1 MYVLSHGRFAS
12 TKDDTA
18 MKKNT
23 LSQRRFRTARNTLC
37 ALTAA
42 GTLFGV
48 GAGMLGSRS
57 DAAVAIP
64 APSYKMATIVDTN
77 PTLPANAIYVSNAGS
92 DTNPGTFS
100 QPFATISKA
109 LSKAPKGATVVV
121 RGGTYRES
129 LGTIKHPVTLEAYP
143 HEQAWVKGSIVAT
156 TFTAGNGVWTTPYTA
171 KTCDNCYPASVVDHD
186 YPAAGLPEQVFVDA
200 KPLVQ
205 VTTRSAVTT
214 NTFFVDRAARQI
226 VLGTNPAGHT
236 VEVTVLDSAFRISSA
251 AAGTTI
257 RGIGFADWAATY
269 NNEGAAAT
277 SDANNVTLDSDTFAW
292 SASRGLGIYGAN
304 NVVSNTHLTDNGN
317 TGMNAFKA
325 NGLLFEHNEVTFS
338 NYEHFSIASSPLEQT
353 AGVKITKTT
362 NSIVRDSTFRNNA
375 ANALWYDMQSVSQD
389 VVDNTMIHNDGH
401 GIEIEVSGHT
411 IVAGNVVVRNGRDG
425 IKLSGAN
432 DVDVWSNTVVNNVDA
447 ELGVYED
454 PRHTTGAATSD
465 TTNVRI
471 GDNILEAGS
480 LSTGPALESFDA
492 SSPKHFTT
500 MQMISFDNNNT
511 YGRTD
516 TTTVPLITTQATLT
530 KRGTYTTL
538 AAYQAATH
546 RETTATSIDGAA
558 FTSIFVDPIH
568 GNFTIQPGAK
578 TLLASSTTL
587 PQAVAAALNIPAAP
601 AIMGA

>member
-1 MYVLSHGRFAS
+1 M
-12 TKDDTA
+12 
-18 MKKNT
+18 
-23 LSQRRFRTARNTLC
+23 
-37 ALTAA
+37 
-42 GTLFGV
+42 
-48 GAGMLGSRS
+48 
-57 DAAVAIP
+57 
-64 APSYKMATIVDTN
+64 
-77 PTLPANAIYVSNAGS
+77 
-92 DTNPGTFS
+92 
-100 QPFATISKA
+100 
-109 LSKAPKGATVVV
+109 
-121 RGGTYRES
+121 
-129 LGTIKHPVTLEAYP
+129 
-143 HEQAWVKGSIVAT
+143 
-156 TFTAGNGVWTTPYTA
+156 
-171 KTCDNCYPASVVDHD
+171 
-186 YPAAGLPEQVFVDA
+186 FVDG

-205 VTTRSAVTT
+205 VTSRSALVA
-214 NTFFVDRAARQI
+214 NTFFVDHASRQI
-226 VLGTNPAGHT
+226 VLGSNPAGHT

-257 RGIGFADWAATY
+257 RGLGFEDWAAVY
-269 NNEGAAAT
+269 NDEGAAGI

-304 NVVSNTHLTDNGN
+304 NVVSNSHITDNGN

-353 AGVKITKTT
+353 AGVKITETT
-362 NSIVRDSTFRNNA
+362 NSVVRDSTFRNNA
-375 ANALWYDMQSVSQD
+375 ANALWYDMRSVGQD

-454 PRHTTGAATSD
+454 PRHTSGLATSD

-492 SSPKHFTT
+492 SPQKHLTT
-500 MQMISFDNNNT
+500 LEMISFDDHNT
-511 YGRTD
+511 FGRTD
-516 TTTVPLITTQATLT
+516 ASTVPLITDQATLT
-530 KRGTYTTL
+530 KRGIYSTL
-538 AAYQAATH
+538 AAFQAATH
-546 RETTATSIDGAA
+546 REATGTSIDGVAI
-558 FTSIFVDPIH
+558 TSVFVDPIH
-568 GNFTIQPGAK
+568 GNFTVQTGAAS
-578 TLLASSTTL
+578 LLASSTTL

>member
-1 MYVLSHGRFAS
+1 
-12 TKDDTA
+12 

-23 LSQRRFRTARNTLC
+23 HFQRRFRTARNTLC

-57 DAAVAIP
+57 DAAVATP
-64 APSYKMATIVDTN
+64 APNYKTATIVDTDD
-77 PTLPANAIYVSNAGS
+77 TIPANALYVSNTGNDA
-92 DTNPGTFS
+92 NPGTIT
-100 QPFATISKA
+100 QPFATIDKA
-109 LSKAPKGATVVV
+109 LAVAPKGATVVV
-121 RGGTYRES
+121 RGGTYRQS
-129 LGTIKHPVTLEAYP
+129 LGTIKRTVTLEAYP
-143 HEQAWVKGSIVAT
+143 HEQAWVKGSVVVT
-156 TFTAGNGVWTTPYTA
+156 NFTASNGAWTTPFTA
-171 KTCDNCYPASVVDHD
+171 KMCDNCYPASVVDHD
-186 YPAAGLPEQVFVDA
+186 YPAAGLPEQVFVDG
-200 KPLVQ
+200 KPFVQ
-205 VTTRSAVTT
+205 VTSRSALAA
-214 NTFFVDRAARQI
+214 NTFFVDHASRQV
-226 VLGTNPAGHT
+226 VLGSNPAGHT

-257 RGIGFADWAATY
+257 RGLGFEDWAAVY
-269 NNEGAAAT
+269 NTEGAAAI
-277 SDANNVTLDSDTFAW
+277 SDANDVTLDSDTFAW

-304 NVVSNTHLTDNGN
+304 NVVSNSHITDNGN

-353 AGVKITKTT
+353 AGVKITETT
-362 NSIVRDSTFRNNA
+362 NSVVRDSTFRNNA
-375 ANALWYDMQSVSQD
+375 ANALWYDMRSVGQD

-411 IVAGNVVVRNGRDG
+411 IVAGNVVARNGRDG

-454 PRHTTGAATSD
+454 PRHTSGPATSD
-465 TTNVRI
+465 TTDVRI
-471 GDNILEAGS
+471 GDNIFEAGS

-492 SSPKHFTT
+492 SPHKHLTT
-500 MQMISFDNNNT
+500 LQMISFDDHNT
-511 YGRTD
+511 FGRTD
-516 TTTVPLITTQATLT
+516 VSTVPLITDQATLT
-530 KRGTYTTL
+530 KRGIYTTL
-538 AAYQAATH
+538 AAFQAATH
-546 RETTATSIDGAA
+546 REATGMSIDGVAI
-558 FTSIFVDPIH
+558 TSVFVDPIH
-568 GNFTIQPGAK
+568 GNFTVQPGA
-578 TLLASSTTL
+578 TALLASSTTL